1 MIAQML
7 LVTCTK
13 RYLTTIVEEFSD
25 HLTAIDG
32 AALVL
37 YGITNK
43 EQVGF
48 ILIKWTTPIPAPFT
62 ERLRTDTDVIDYIPY
77 DAALHA

>member
-1 MIAQML
+1 ML

-13 RYLTTIVEEFSD
+13 RYVTTIVEEFSD
-25 HLTAIDG
+25 HFTAIDG
-32 AALVL
+32 AKLVL

-48 ILIKWTTPIPAPFT
+48 ILTQWTIPIPEPFT
-62 ERLRTDTDVIDYIPY
+62 ERLRTDVDVIDYMPY
-77 DAALHA
+77 DAALHS